1 MKFTKYLVGLAAS
14 AGLLFGCQELE
25 MVQICDPSEVVP
37 PVLADVDDL
46 TITAENQE
54 ESAVFTWDAA
64 DFGAKV
70 AVNYALEAQLGD
82 GDIYEIVSGLSGTSY
97 KISYEILNQNFYNGL
112 GLPADTPVEIKLYIS
127 ARVGENEKYYSDPV
141 NVTVQVTSAEKKY
154 PMIYVIGN
162 FNDWKDG
169 TTQEL
174 FDFAGTDT
182 KYSGIV
188 GFGGKAANGFKIRGS
203 ENGWDNALGN
213 WGLDGSKDVPAA
225 ESATIDLISDGGSGD
240 IKIYSKNFYNMTLD
254 KTAPSL
260 TMNFSFNSI
269 GVIGTAVGGW
279 DSDIDFQFNTE
290 KQRFFLDITL
300 VEGEIKFRADDDWA
314 LNWGVATPG
323 VKMEK
328 GILDGGENITVPA
341 GNYRIYL
348 NFNNPEELSFELNAN
363 DYGAAAPEEPEVPV
377 VPEVPALE
385 GWGVVGDFSGWA
397 DGQDAMMTEVAG
409 FLTAKGVALEAGK
422 GFKIRKD
429 GKWDENRG
437 AEGDVEPFEVTVGTA
452 LKVVAGGKN
461 LTVPTTGE
469 YDIYY
474 DEAKEELYVLVA
486 GSAVP
491 GTELVASEWGIVGDI
506 NGWAAPDITMYKTE
520 TEGMFAAFN
529 VNFKTDGGFK
539 IRANGEWND
548 AANYGLAAAGA
559 VEVGKSYDL
568 ICGGGSGNM
577 SIKAGIYDIWFD
589 LTNSKVYILEPGK
602 KPADA
607 EGGEVVV
614 PDPTEQTWHI
624 VGLFNNWTVND
635 ANYIMTLE
643 GDWFVYRNFT
653 TASDTE
659 LKFAPGA
666 WNGDK
671 GGNNDAFALDT
682 EFATGSANIAVPA
695 GTYNVYL
702 KKDLTV
708 YKFTAAADAPA
719 FEPQAS
725 EWGIVGAVNNWSA
738 PDITMYTTETKD
750 MFAAKNVNMPAG
762 EFKIRANG
770 EWNDA
775 KNYGLAAAGTVEV
788 GKSYDLICGGGSKNM
803 NIAAGTYDIWFD
815 LANKKLYILA
825 PGKTPADAEGG
836 EVVVP
841 DPSDEVWT
849 LVGAFNGWPETP
861 DANYNMTKEGSWYVF
876 KGFTTTGGE
885 MKFYSGGWSVNRGG
899 TFTAVNE
906 AVALTEGGSNINLPA
921 GTYDVYMN
929 AARDQAYFM
938 EPGKSP
944 ASDTIKIIYKNPAG
958 WAKVNIYGWGDLGFG
973 DWPGKAMTKVGDDW
987 VYEIEKSNA
996 GKSVSLIFNN
1006 GSGAQTV
1013 DLGPFVIEGDMTFD
1027 SSNAQIK

>member
-25 MVQICDPSEVVP
+25 KVQICDPSEVVA
-37 PVLADVDDL
+37 PVLADVADIC
-46 TITAENQE
+46 ITAENQSE
-54 ESAVFTWDAA
+54 IATFTWDAA
-64 DFGAKV
+64 DFGTKV
-70 AVNYALEAQLGD
+70 AAIYAIEAQYED
-82 GDIYEIVSGLSGTSY
+82 GDLYEVIPGLNGT
-97 KISYEILNQNFYNGL
+97 KTEITYEILNQNLYNGL
-112 GLPADTPVEIKLYIS
+112 GLPADTSVEVDFFVS
-127 ARVGENEKYYSDPV
+127 ARVGEGKKYYSEPV
-141 NVTVQVTSAEKKY
+141 TVNVQVTAAAKVYPKLFIVGSYNGWSHDRNQFVFDFDGNDAVYSGMIDFGADHASNEFKITGGAWGTDEHSMAEDQTAEAEQISLVVGGGANINAYQANRYYSLSFMREGPALK
-154 PMIYVIGN
+154 VN
-162 FNDWKDG
+162 FALNSLGISGDFNGWSW
-169 TTQEL
+169 TEMT
-174 FDFAGTDT
+174 FDFASQRFYAD
-182 KYSGIV
+182 IEIPAE
-188 GFGGKAANGFKIRGS
+188 GGLKFRECADN
-203 ENGWDNALGN
+203 WDKN
-213 WGLDGSKDVPAA
+213 WGTETKFDEAVASK
-225 ESATIDLISDGGSGD
+225 SG
-240 IKIYSKNFYNMTLD
+240 
-254 KTAPSL
+254 
-260 TMNFSFNSI
+260 
-269 GVIGTAVGGW
+269 
-279 DSDIDFQFNTE
+279 Q
-290 KQRFFLDITL
+290 
-300 VEGEIKFRADDDWA
+300 
-314 LNWGVATPG
+314 LN
-323 VKMEK
+323 
-328 GILDGGENITVPA
+328 GGENIKVPA
-341 GNYRIYL
+341 GNYRMYL
-348 NFNNPEELSFELNAN
+348 NMNNPVELVWELNA
-363 DYGAAAPEEPEVPV
+363 DDFGAAAPEEPTPE

-385 GWGVVGDFSGWA
+385 GWGVVGDFTEWA
-397 DGQDAMMTEVAG
+397 DGKDAMMTEVAG
-409 FLTAKGVALEAGK
+409 LLAAKGIALEAGK

-437 AEGDVEPFEVTVGTA
+437 AESDVEPFEVTIGAA
-452 LKVVAGGKN
+452 LKVIAGGKN

-491 GTELVASEWGIVGDI
+491 GTDLVASEWGIVGDI
-506 NGWAAPDITMYKTE
+506 NGWAAPDITMYNTE

-559 VEVGKSYDL
+559 VEAGKSYDL

-624 VGLFNNWTVND
+624 VGDFNNWTVND
-635 ANYIMTLE
+635 TNYIMTLE
-643 GDWFVYRNFT
+643 GDWFVFRNFT
-653 TASDTE
+653 TASDTG

-725 EWGIVGAVNNWSA
+725 EWGIVGAVNGWAA
-738 PDITMYTTETKD
+738 PDVTMYTTETKD

-788 GKSYDLICGGGSKNM
+788 GKSYDLICGGGSQNM

-815 LANKKLYILA
+815 LANSKIYILE
-825 PGKTPADAEGG
+825 PGKTPSDSEGG
-836 EVVVP
+836 EVVTP

-849 LVGAFNGWPETP
+849 LVGAFNNWPGTP
-861 DANYNMTKEGSWYVF
+861 DPNYNMTKEGSWYVF

-906 AVALTEGGSNINLPA
+906 AVALTEGGGNINLPA
-921 GTYDVYMN
+921 GTYDIYMN
-929 AARDQAYFM
+929 AAKDQAYFM

-944 ASDTIKIIYKNPAG
+944 ISETIKIIYKNPAG